1 VTTAANAKTEP
12 SFERTGWNP
21 DPVLLIVIALILA
34 IGMVMVTSAGY
45 ILAAGKF
52 GDGFHYTKKQALAV
66 IAGLGLMYFI
76 SILNLSFWRK
86 AAAPLM
92 VGAAA
97 LLALVF
103 IPGVGVEMGGS
114 HRWLRLFWGFYIQPS
129 EVAKFALIVFMA
141 HSLAKKQEKIRTFS
155 VGFLPHVL
163 VIGAMVGLLL
173 LQPDFGAG
181 VIVTLVGFLMLF
193 VAGVRLV
200 HLFGCVA
207 LCIPFLFH
215 IGVSAQ
221 YRLARLRS
229 FLDPWS
235 DPFNAG
241 FQVIQ
246 SLVAFGCGGVWGVGI
261 GSGIQKLFYL
271 PQPHTDFIFSV
282 LGEEAG
288 LVGVALLLMLFYV
301 LVCRGLVIAVR
312 TRDIFEKCLA
322 LGITCLIGLQAA
334 INMAVAMGVAPTKGL
349 PLPLVSL
356 GGTSM
361 IMNLAG
367 LGLLMAVARKTAS
380 AHRRDEEESP

>member
-1 VTTAANAKTEP
+1 MTLTTANPKVEP
-12 SFERTGWNP
+12 GIEGSAWNP
-21 DPVLLIVIALILA
+21 DPVLLILIALILA

-52 GDGFHYTKKQALAV
+52 GDGFYYTKKQALAV
-66 IAGLGLMYFI
+66 ITGLGLMYVI
-76 SILNLSFWRK
+76 SIVDPSFWRK
-86 AAAPLM
+86 VAGPLM
-92 VGAAA
+92 IVAAI
-97 LLALVF
+97 LSALVF

-114 HRWLRLFWGFYIQPS
+114 HRWLRLFWGFYVQPS
-129 EVAKFALIVFMA
+129 ELVKFALIVFMA

-155 VGFLPHVL
+155 VGFLPHLL
-163 VIGAMVGLLL
+163 VICGVVGLLL

-193 VAGVRLV
+193 VAGVRAA
-200 HLFGCVA
+200 HLMGCVA

-215 IGVSAQ
+215 VGVSAQ

-235 DPFNAG
+235 DPFHAG

-282 LGEEAG
+282 LAEETG
-288 LVGVALLLMLFYV
+288 LVGVTLLLMLFYL
-301 LVCRGLVIAVR
+301 LVCRGLAIAVR
-312 TRDIFEKCLA
+312 ARDVFDKCLA
-322 LGITCLIGLQAA
+322 FGVTCLIGLQAA
-334 INMAVAMGVAPTKGL
+334 INMAVAMGAAPTKGL

-367 LGLLMAVARKTAS
+367 LGLLLAVARKNAS
-380 AHRRDEEESP
+380 SGLKEAPK